1 MTLYIVAT
9 PIGNL
14 SDLSERA
21 KKILSEVPVV
31 LAEDTRVSRRLL
43 NHIGAHPRL
52 LSYHHHTTSAV
63 LAKLIDELAK
73 SDVALITDAGT
84 PGVSDPG
91 GKLIEAAVKKYGE
104 SLKILPIPGPSAIMA
119 AASISGYPMDN
130 FYFAGWPP
138 HKKGRQTYF
147 DKLATINYSVIFFL
161 SPHRIV
167 KTIAELSRRQPDRPA
182 VVARELTKMFET
194 IKRGQLR
201 ELSELV
207 MKEESRGEYVV
218 VLGPVA

>member
-73 SDVALITDAGT
+73 SDVALITDAGA
-84 PGVSDPG
+84 PGGSDPG

-119 AASISGYPMDN
+119 AASISGYPMD
-130 FYFAGWPP
+130 
-138 HKKGRQTYF
+138 
-147 DKLATINYSVIFFL
+147 
-161 SPHRIV
+161 
-167 KTIAELSRRQPDRPA
+167 
-182 VVARELTKMFET
+182 
-194 IKRGQLR
+194 
-201 ELSELV
+201 
-207 MKEESRGEYVV
+207 
-218 VLGPVA
+218 